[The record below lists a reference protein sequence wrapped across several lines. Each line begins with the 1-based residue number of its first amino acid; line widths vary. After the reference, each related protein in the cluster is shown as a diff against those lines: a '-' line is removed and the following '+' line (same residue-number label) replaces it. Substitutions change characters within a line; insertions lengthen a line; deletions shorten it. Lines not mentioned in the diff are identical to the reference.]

1 MDNFAVVA
9 HLGTPVILTRG
20 RLTLDSILAAQ
31 IYRETEDFNYA
42 NANIPLLRTD
52 GVWHGSAA
60 LFGMGDPHYAPFGRS
75 MKMDDL
81 ENGCWKPL
89 RGKYPFFV
97 DQARNDPGSANQWRA
112 MFNTYAA
119 TASDKVIWF
128 GHGDISSVR
137 RLMASLMEG
146 GGVGKKT
153 SHGYGRINEVNV
165 VPVQNDYSLVLPD
178 GRPARPVPVDV
189 WLAMGGADIPS
200 VARETFMPPYFDNN
214 LAVSCVVPPV
224 RFLSTSEWRS
234 FRRMAG

>member
-9 HLGTPVILTRG
+9 HLGSPVILTNG

-31 IYRETEDFNYA
+31 IYRETEDFDYA
-42 NANIPLLRTD
+42 NTHIPLLRTD

-60 LFGMGDPHYAPFGRS
+60 LFSMGDLHFAPFGRS
-75 MKMDDL
+75 MKIDDM

-89 RGKYPFFV
+89 RGNYPSFI
-97 DQARNDPGSANQWRA
+97 DQARNKPGVANQWRS
-112 MFNTYAA
+112 MFNTYVA

-128 GHGDISSVR
+128 GCGDIVSVR
-137 RLMASLMEG
+137 RLMTSLIEG

-165 VPVQNDYSLVLPD
+165 VPMQGDYSLALPD

-189 WLAMGGADIPS
+189 WLSMGGAATPS
-200 VARETFMPPYFDNN
+200 VARETFVSPYFDNN
-214 LAVSCVVPPV
+214 QAVSCVVPPV
-224 RFLSTSEWRS
+224 RFLSASEWRS